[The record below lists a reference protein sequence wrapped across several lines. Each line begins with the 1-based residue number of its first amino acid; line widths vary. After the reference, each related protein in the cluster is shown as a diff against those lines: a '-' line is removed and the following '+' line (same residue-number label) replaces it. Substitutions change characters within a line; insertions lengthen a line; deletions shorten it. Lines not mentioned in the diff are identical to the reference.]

1 LPFFAPVQ
9 IGCLNRSVRACRT
22 RIVGRSVPATIGPVG
37 GEAKLVDVK
46 FCKCGCADRKLYPDS
61 GKKLAILS
69 IYADFRVMSEPTELE
84 DLIAYLVRTTRLR
97 RAEASRLVGE
107 VLSFLDERPEEF
119 VCRRHRALQG
129 EGLSNTE
136 IFARIAVELSR
147 WRFRAPA
154 YSERQLRRIVYG

>member
-1 LPFFAPVQ
+1 M
-9 IGCLNRSVRACRT
+9 
-22 RIVGRSVPATIGPVG
+22 
-37 GEAKLVDVK
+37 
-46 FCKCGCADRKLYPDS
+46 
-61 GKKLAILS
+61 LAILS
-69 IYADFRVMSEPTELE
+69 IHPDFRVMSEPAELE
-84 DLIAYLVRTTRLR
+84 DLVTYLVRTTRLS

-129 EGLSNTE
+129 EGLSNSE
-136 IFARIAVELSR
+136 IFARLAAELRR